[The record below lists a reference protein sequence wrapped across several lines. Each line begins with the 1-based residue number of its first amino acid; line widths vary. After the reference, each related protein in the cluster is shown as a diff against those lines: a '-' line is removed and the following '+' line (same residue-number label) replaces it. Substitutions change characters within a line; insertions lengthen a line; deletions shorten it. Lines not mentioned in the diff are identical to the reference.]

1 MTKKSQDIM
10 RKEKVFVGLEDSK
23 NGWQL
28 FVRSG
33 GVIVNETSMPSKL
46 DVLSNYF
53 NNKFPECQ
61 I

>member
-1 MTKKSQDIM
+1 MTKRQDIL
-10 RKEKVFVGLEDSK
+10 RKEKVFVGLEDFK
-23 NGWQL
+23 NACQL

-53 NNKFPECQ
+53 SNKFPECQ